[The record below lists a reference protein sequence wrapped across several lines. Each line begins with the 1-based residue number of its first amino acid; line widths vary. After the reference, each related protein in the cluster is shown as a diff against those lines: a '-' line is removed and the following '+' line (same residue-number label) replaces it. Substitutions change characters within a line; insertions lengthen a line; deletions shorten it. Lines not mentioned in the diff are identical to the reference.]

1 MSTQHRL
8 PAQNL
13 IRCAAA
19 LLMLCMAIIA
29 RAQQD
34 DTKLDAI
41 QQSAVQR
48 DAVQRPDDQM
58 LIIGVWLGSTSLHD
72 GLVAYSDGERVFL
85 PLLELCKTLDISIH
99 GSVDA
104 GTAEGWFRD
113 ESWRFV
119 LDTNRRIL
127 SLNGR
132 EQTIDWSLVER
143 HEQDFYVPSEWFG
156 DWLGLTLDVQ
166 LGNSRIHL
174 PSGQQLPLEQTL
186 ERKDRWATQQ
196 RQRPAAM
203 RNTPMTQA
211 KNAWL
216 AWPSIDATVS
226 LGLNGDR
233 DTSITSTRMDLLA
246 TGELLRSNATL
257 SLNARDDSRQGSTID
272 SRLRLGRPAT
282 SADDIGWSAGDIN
295 SPLMPLLIAQ
305 ADGLGI
311 RVGNIDDAQSLADFS
326 RTTLRGEALNGWDV
340 ELYRNNDLI
349 AFLTVGSAN
358 QYQFDEV
365 ALQPG
370 LNLFRVVMYGPQ
382 GQRRERLERIVIG
395 NDMLTKG
402 EQHWQGFAL
411 LRDERLLP
419 GPLNDSEQQRGL
431 AGSLMAGFGY
441 RRALT
446 SRWSMGLDALT
457 AELDDGQQ
465 HRYLSART
473 QAGWL
478 GLLLEGQWLRD
489 FIGGW
494 AGRVSA
500 QSLGIANNAGIDYE
514 RFADFDSPE
523 INGIEGGD
531 DLTDRLRARWNN
543 RSFASLSSTLE
554 YELNRYRR
562 TAGADAGTIRETRT
576 ARVRLSQRWRALT
589 ASTSL
594 EARQETD
601 RPTLVDGGMLLNYR
615 RPHFDI
621 ASQWSYRV
629 APEASLRT
637 ANITANWNLRK
648 DLRLRANLNRNFDQ
662 NVRTR
667 FDLGLSWTASRWL
680 TSLNAGRDTDGRYEI
695 GLSIFTSLQRAD
707 RRWRADSRSGT
718 GTSSV
723 LAHVFLDRNGNGR
736 FDDDDKPLPDV
747 RFSAGMG
754 GDVPTT
760 DARGIAMLTRLP
772 ANQSMT
778 IAIRDDSLGNPYWI
792 PLSPVQQ
799 IRAQPGQIVALSF
812 PVMQSAEIDGT
823 VYFMKGA
830 ERKPA
835 SNVSLQL
842 LDRSGALVR
851 ELRTAFDGAYLF
863 DRVAPGDYTLQVAP
877 EQLSRLSLQAP
888 DVRSFSLGGDGKEVI
903 TVDWVLHPSSAD

>member
-1 MSTQHRL
+1 
-8 PAQNL
+8 
-13 IRCAAA
+13 
-19 LLMLCMAIIA
+19 MLCMAITA
-29 RAQQD
+29 HAQQD
-34 DTKLDAI
+34 ETKHDAI
-41 QQSAVQR
+41 QQAAVQQ

-58 LIIGVWLGSTSLHD
+58 LIVGVSLGSTSLHD

-85 PLLELCKTLDISIH
+85 PLLELCKTLDIPID

-132 EQTIDWSLVER
+132 EQTIDWSLIER
-143 HEQDFYVPSEWFG
+143 HAQDFYVPSEWFG

-203 RNTPMTQA
+203 RNTPLTQT

-295 SPLMPLLIAQ
+295 SPLMPLLTAQ

-340 ELYRNNDLI
+340 ELYRNKDLI

-457 AELDDGQQ
+457 AALDDGQQ

-489 FIGGW
+489 FTGGW

-543 RSFASLSSTLE
+543 RSFARLSSTLE

-562 TAGADAGTIRETRT
+562 TAGADAGTLRETRT
-576 ARVRLSQRWRALT
+576 GRLRLSQRWRALT

-594 EARQETD
+594 EARRETE
-601 RPTLVDGGMLLNYR
+601 RPTLIDGGMLLNYR

-637 ANITANWNLRK
+637 ANITANWNLPK
-648 DLRLRANLNRNFDQ
+648 DLRLRVNLNRNFDQ

-680 TSLNAGRDTDGRYEI
+680 TSLNAGCDTDGRYEI

-723 LAHVFLDRNGNGR
+723 LAHVFLDRNGDGR
-736 FDDDDKPLPDV
+736 FDGDDKPLPDV

-823 VYFMKGA
+823 VYFMKGTG
-830 ERKPA
+830 RKPA

-888 DVRSFSLGGDGKEVI
+888 DARSFSLGGDGKEVI
-903 TVDWVLHPSSAD
+903 TVDWVLLPSSAD

>member
-1 MSTQHRL
+1 MSAQQRL
-8 PAQNL
+8 PARNL

-19 LLMLCMAIIA
+19 LLMLCMAIA
-29 RAQQD
+29 AHGQQG
-34 DTKLDAI
+34 TI
-41 QQSAVQR
+41 
-48 DAVQRPDDQM
+48 VQRPDDQM
-58 LIIGVWLGSTSLHD
+58 LIVGVSLGSTSLHD

-85 PLLELCKTLDISIH
+85 PLLELCKTLDIPIE

-119 LDTNRRIL
+119 LDTHRRIL

-132 EQTIDWSLVER
+132 EQTIDWSLIER
-143 HEQDFYVPSEWFG
+143 HEQDFYVPSEWFA

-166 LGNSRIHL
+166 LGSSRIHL
-174 PSGQQLPLEQTL
+174 PSGQQLPLEQKI
-186 ERKDRWATQQ
+186 ERKDRWVRQQ

-203 RNTPMTQA
+203 RSTPIAQP

-216 AWPSIDATVS
+216 AWPSIDANLS
-226 LGLNGDR
+226 LGMNGDR
-233 DTSITSTRMDLLA
+233 DTRITSTRMDLLA

-272 SRLRLGRPAT
+272 TRLRLGRPAT
-282 SADDIGWSAGDIN
+282 SVNDIGWLAGDIN
-295 SPLMPLLIAQ
+295 APLLPLLTAQ

-311 RVGNIDDAQSLADFS
+311 RVGNVDDAQSLADFS

-349 AFLTVGSAN
+349 AFLTVESEN

-370 LNLFRVVMYGPQ
+370 LNLFRVVMHGPQ
-382 GQRRERLERIVIG
+382 GQRRERLERIVVG
-395 NDMLTKG
+395 NDMLTQG

-419 GPLNDSEQQRGL
+419 RPLNDSEQQREL

-446 SRWSMGLDALT
+446 SRWSVGLDALT

-473 QAGWL
+473 QAGWM

-489 FIGGW
+489 VTGGW
-494 AGRVSA
+494 AGRFSA

-514 RFADFDSPE
+514 RFDDFDSPE

-543 RSFASLSSTLE
+543 RSFERFSSTLE

-562 TAGADAGTIRETRT
+562 TSGTQAGTLRETRT
-576 ARVRLSQRWRALT
+576 SRLRLSQRWRALT
-589 ASTSL
+589 TSTSL

-621 ASQWSYRV
+621 ASQWSYRF
-629 APEASLRT
+629 APDASLRT
-637 ANITANWNLRK
+637 ANITANWNVHK
-648 DLRLRANLNRNFDQ
+648 HVRLRANLNRNFDQ
-662 NVRTR
+662 SVRTR

-680 TSLNAGRDTDGRYEI
+680 TSLQAGRDSDGRYEI
-695 GLSIFTSLQRAD
+695 GVSIFTSLQRVD

-723 LAHVFLDRNGNGR
+723 LAHVFLDRNGNGH
-736 FDDDDKPLPDV
+736 FDGDDEPLPDV

-754 GDVPTT
+754 GEVPNT
-760 DARGIAMLTRLP
+760 DARGMAMLTRLP
-772 ANQSMT
+772 ANQPMT
-778 IAIRDDSLGNPYWI
+778 IAIREDSLGNPYWI

-799 IRAQPGQIVALSF
+799 IRAQPGQIVTLSF
-812 PVMQSAEIDGT
+812 PVMQSVEIDGT
-823 VYFMKGA
+823 VYFMKGT

-851 ELRTAFDGAYLF
+851 ELRSAFDGAYLF
-863 DRVAPGDYTLQVAP
+863 DRVAPGDYTLRVAP

-888 DVRSFSLGGDGKEVI
+888 DPRSFTLGDGKDVVTI
-903 TVDWVLHPSSAD
+903 DWLLLASSTD

>member
-1 MSTQHRL
+1 
-8 PAQNL
+8 
-13 IRCAAA
+13 
-19 LLMLCMAIIA
+19 MLCIAITA
-29 RAQQD
+29 HAQQD
-34 DTKLDAI
+34 GIKHDVVQHDVIQHEVVRHDT
-41 QQSAVQR
+41 
-48 DAVQRPDDQM
+48 VQRPDDQM
-58 LIIGVWLGSTSLHD
+58 LIVGVSLGSTSLHD

-85 PLLELCKTLDISIH
+85 PLLELCKTLDIPIE
-99 GSVDA
+99 GSVEA

-119 LDTNRRIL
+119 LDTHRRIL

-132 EQTIDWSLVER
+132 EQTIDWSLIER
-143 HEQDFYVPSEWFG
+143 HEQDFYVPSEWLG
-156 DWLGLTLDVQ
+156 DWLSLTLDVQ

-174 PSGQQLPLEQTL
+174 PSGQRLPLEQKL
-186 ERKDRWATQQ
+186 ERKDRWARQQ

-203 RNTPMTQA
+203 RNTPITQP

-216 AWPSIDATVS
+216 AWPSIDANLS
-226 LGLNGDR
+226 LGMNGDR
-233 DTSITSTRMDLLA
+233 DTRITTTRMDLLA
-246 TGELLRSNATL
+246 VGDFLRSNATL

-272 SRLRLGRPAT
+272 TRLRLGRPAT
-282 SADDIGWSAGDIN
+282 SANDIGWSAGDIN
-295 SPLMPLLIAQ
+295 APLLPLLTAQ
-305 ADGLGI
+305 ADGMGI
-311 RVGNIDDAQSLADFS
+311 RFGNIDDARSLADFS

-349 AFLTVGSAN
+349 AFLTVESTN

-370 LNLFRVVMYGPQ
+370 LNLFRVVMHGPQ

-395 NDMLTKG
+395 NDMLTQG

-411 LRDERLLP
+411 LRDERLLS
-419 GPLNDSEQQRGL
+419 GPLNDSKQQR
-431 AGSLMAGFGY
+431 ASTGSLMAGFGY

-446 SRWSMGLDALT
+446 SRWSVGLDALT

-473 QAGWL
+473 QAGWR

-489 FIGGW
+489 VAGGW
-494 AGRVSA
+494 AGRFSA

-531 DLTDRLRARWNN
+531 ALTDRLRTRWNN
-543 RSFASLSSTLE
+543 RSFERFSSTLE

-562 TAGADAGTIRETRT
+562 TSGTHAGTLRETRT
-576 ARVRLSQRWRALT
+576 SRLRLSQRWQALT
-589 ASTSL
+589 TSTSL

-621 ASQWSYRV
+621 ASQWSYRF
-629 APEASLRT
+629 APDASLRT
-637 ANITANWNLRK
+637 ANITANWNLHK
-648 DLRLRANLNRNFDQ
+648 NLRLRANLNRNFDQ
-662 NVRTR
+662 SVRTR

-680 TSLNAGRDTDGRYEI
+680 TSLQAGRDSDGRYEI
-695 GLSIFTSLQRAD
+695 GVNIFTSLQRVD
-707 RRWRADSRSGT
+707 RRWRADSRSGN
-718 GTSSV
+718 GMSSV
-723 LAHVFLDRNGNGR
+723 LAHVFLDRNGNGH
-736 FDDDDKPLPDV
+736 FDGDDEPLPDV

-754 GDVPTT
+754 GDVPNT

-772 ANQSMT
+772 ANQAMT
-778 IAIRDDSLGNPYWI
+778 IAIREDSLGNPYWI

-799 IRAQPGQIVALSF
+799 IRAQPGQIVTLSF
-812 PVMQSAEIDGT
+812 PVMQSTEIDGT

-863 DRVAPGDYTLQVAP
+863 DRVAPGEYTLQVAP
-877 EQLSRLSLQAP
+877 QQLSRLSLQAP
-888 DVRSFSLGGDGKEVI
+888 DARSFTLGDGKDVV
-903 TVDWVLHPSSAD
+903 TVDWVLLPSSPD

>member
-1 MSTQHRL
+1 M
-8 PAQNL
+8 

-19 LLMLCMAIIA
+19 LLLLSAA
-29 RAQQD
+29 VAAHAQQD
-34 DTKLDAI
+34 DTKHDAI
-41 QQSAVQR
+41 QHDVVNH
-48 DAVQRPDDQM
+48 DAVERPDDQM
-58 LIIGVWLGSTSLHD
+58 LIVGVSLGSTSLHD

-85 PLLELCKTLDISIH
+85 PLLELCKTLDIPID
-99 GSVDA
+99 GSVEA

-132 EQTIDWSLVER
+132 EQTVDWSLIER
-143 HEQDFYVPSEWFG
+143 HAQDFYVPSEWFG
-156 DWLGLTLDVQ
+156 DWFGLTLDVQ

-174 PSGQQLPLEQTL
+174 PSGQQLPLEQKL
-186 ERKDRWATQQ
+186 ERKDRWARQQ

-203 RNTPMTQA
+203 ANTPVTQQ
-211 KNAWL
+211 KNAWV
-216 AWPSIDATVS
+216 AWPSIDATVA

-233 DTSITSTRMDLLA
+233 DTRATSTRATSTRITSTRMDLLA
-246 TGELLRSNATL
+246 SGELLRSNATL
-257 SLNARDDSRQGSTID
+257 SLNARDDSRQGSTTD
-272 SRLRLGRPAT
+272 TRLRLGRPAA
-282 SADDIGWSAGDIN
+282 SANAIGWSAGDIN
-295 SPLMPLLIAQ
+295 APRLPLLTAQ

-311 RVGNIDDAQSLADFS
+311 WVGNSDDAQSLADFS

-340 ELYRNNDLI
+340 ELYRNNDLL
-349 AFLTVGSAN
+349 AFLTVESAN
-358 QYQFDEV
+358 QYQFDDV

-370 LNLFRVVMYGPQ
+370 LNLFRVVMHGPQ
-382 GQRRERLERIVIG
+382 GQRRERLQRIVVG

-411 LRDERLLP
+411 LREERLLP
-419 GPLNDSEQQRGL
+419 DPLNDSEPQRGL

-446 SRWSMGLDALT
+446 SRWSVGLDALS

-473 QAGWL
+473 QAGWR
-478 GLLLEGQWLRD
+478 GVLLEGHWLRD
-489 FIGGW
+489 VTGGW
-494 AGRVSA
+494 AGRLSA
-500 QSLGIANNAGIDYE
+500 QSLGVANNAGIDYE

-523 INGIEGGD
+523 INGIDGGD
-531 DLTDRLRARWNN
+531 ALTDRLRTRWNN
-543 RSFASLSSTLE
+543 RSFERFSSTLE

-576 ARVRLSQRWRALT
+576 GRVRLSQRWRALT

-621 ASQWSYRV
+621 ASQWSYRF
-629 APEASLRT
+629 APDASLRT
-637 ANITANWNLRK
+637 ANITANWNLRQH
-648 DLRLRANLNRNFDQ
+648 LRLRANLNRNFDQ
-662 NVRTR
+662 SVRTR
-667 FDLGLSWTASRWL
+667 FDVGLSWTASRWL
-680 TSLNAGRDTDGRYEI
+680 TSLYAGRDSDGRYEI
-695 GLSIFTSLQRAD
+695 GVTLFTSLQRVD
-707 RRWRADSRSGT
+707 RRWRADSRSGV
-718 GTSSV
+718 GMASV

-736 FDDDDKPLPDV
+736 FDGDDEPLPDV

-754 GDVPTT
+754 GNAPNT
-760 DARGIAMLTRLP
+760 DARGMAMLTRLP
-772 ANQSMT
+772 ANQPMT
-778 IAIRDDSLGNPYWI
+778 IAIREDSLGNPYLI

-799 IRAQPGQIVALSF
+799 IRAQPGQVVALAF

-823 VYFMKGA
+823 VYFMKG
-830 ERKPA
+830 EQRKPA

-863 DRVAPGDYTLQVAP
+863 DRVAPGEYTLRIAP
-877 EQLSRLSLQAP
+877 EQLSRLSLRAP
-888 DVRSFSLGGDGKEVI
+888 DARAFTLGDGKDVVTI
-903 TVDWVLHPSSAD
+903 DWLLLASSTD

>member
-1 MSTQHRL
+1 MSTQYRL
-8 PAQNL
+8 PARNL

-19 LLMLCMAIIA
+19 LLMLCIALTAHAQPAAI
-29 RAQQD
+29 
-34 DTKLDAI
+34 
-41 QQSAVQR
+41 
-48 DAVQRPDDQM
+48 VQRPDDQM
-58 LIIGVWLGSTSLHD
+58 LIVGVSLGSTSVHD

-85 PLLELCKTLDISIH
+85 PLLELCKTLDIPID

-119 LDTNRRIL
+119 LDTDRRIL

-132 EQTIDWSLVER
+132 EQIIDWSLVER
-143 HEQDFYVPSEWFG
+143 HAEDFYLPSEWFA

-174 PSGQQLPLEQTL
+174 PSGQQLPLEQKL
-186 ERKDRWATQQ
+186 ERKDRWARQQ

-203 RNTPMTQA
+203 RNTPIAQP

-216 AWPSIDATVS
+216 AWPSIDANVS
-226 LGLNGDR
+226 FGLNGDR

-257 SLNARDDSRQGSTID
+257 SLNARDDSRQGSTTD
-272 SRLRLGRPAT
+272 TRLRLGRPAA
-282 SADDIGWSAGDIN
+282 SANDIGWSAGDIN
-295 SPLMPLLIAQ
+295 APLLPLLTAQ
-305 ADGLGI
+305 VDGLGI

-340 ELYRNNDLI
+340 ELYRNNDLL
-349 AFLTVGSAN
+349 AFLTVESAN
-358 QYQFDEV
+358 QYQFDDV

-370 LNLFRVVMYGPQ
+370 LNLFRVVMHGPQ
-382 GQRRERLERIVIG
+382 GQRRERLERIVVG
-395 NDMLTKG
+395 NDMLTQG
-402 EQHWQGFAL
+402 QQHWQGFAL

-419 GPLNDSEQQRGL
+419 GPLNRSGQQR
-431 AGSLMAGFGY
+431 ASTGSLMAGFGY

-446 SRWSMGLDALT
+446 SRWSLGLDALT

-465 HRYLSART
+465 HQYLSART
-473 QAGWL
+473 QAGWR
-478 GLLLEGQWLRD
+478 GLLLEGHWLRD
-489 FIGGW
+489 VSGGW

-514 RFADFDSPE
+514 RFADFDSPD

-531 DLTDRLRARWNN
+531 ALTDRLRARWNN
-543 RSFASLSSTLE
+543 RSFERLSSTLE

-562 TAGADAGTIRETRT
+562 TSGADAGTLRETRT
-576 ARVRLSQRWRALT
+576 GRLRLSQRWQALT
-589 ASTSL
+589 TSASL
-594 EARQETD
+594 EARQEAD
-601 RPTLVDGGMLLNYR
+601 RPTLVDGGMLINYR

-621 ASQWSYRV
+621 ASQWSYRF
-629 APEASLRT
+629 APDASLRT
-637 ANITANWNLRK
+637 ANITANWSVNK
-648 DLRLRANLNRNFDQ
+648 HVRLRANLNRNFDQ
-662 NVRTR
+662 RVRTR
-667 FDLGLSWTASRWL
+667 FDLGLSWTASHWL
-680 TSLNAGRDTDGRYEI
+680 TSLHAGRDNDGRHEI
-695 GLSIFTSLQRAD
+695 GVNIFTSLQRVD

-723 LAHVFLDRNGNGR
+723 LAHVFLDRNGNSR
-736 FDDDDKPLPDV
+736 FDGNDEPLPDV
-747 RFSAGMG
+747 RFSAGMSG
-754 GDVPTT
+754 NAPST

-772 ANQSMT
+772 ANQPMT
-778 IAIRDDSLGNPYWI
+778 IAIREDSLGNPYWI

-799 IRAQPGQIVALSF
+799 IRAQPGQVVALSF
-812 PVMQSAEIDGT
+812 PVMLSTEIDGT
-823 VYFMKGA
+823 VYFLKGR

-851 ELRTAFDGAYLF
+851 ELRSAFDGAYLF
-863 DRVAPGDYTLQVAP
+863 DRIAPGDYTLQVAP
-877 EQLSRLSLQAP
+877 DQLSRLSLQAP
-888 DVRSFSLGGDGKEVI
+888 DARSFTLGDGKDVVTI
-903 TVDWVLHPSSAD
+903 DWLLRPSSAD

>member
-1 MSTQHRL
+1 MSTPHRL
-8 PAQNL
+8 SIRIL

-19 LLMLCMAIIA
+19 LLLGVAMTAH
-29 RAQQD
+29 AQKND
-34 DTKLDAI
+34 IKH
-41 QQSAVQR
+41 

-58 LIIGVWLGSTSLHD
+58 LIVGVSLGSTSLHD

-85 PLLELCKTLDISIH
+85 PLLELCKTLDIPIE
-99 GSVDA
+99 GSVEA

-119 LDTNRRIL
+119 LDSERRIL

-132 EQTIDWSLVER
+132 EQTIDWSLIER
-143 HEQDFYVPSEWFG
+143 HEQDFYVPSDHFAG
-156 DWLGLTLDVQ
+156 WLGLTLEVQ

-174 PSGQQLPLEQTL
+174 PSGQRLPLEQKL
-186 ERKDRWATQQ
+186 ERKDRWARQQ

-203 RNTPMTQA
+203 RNTPIA
-211 KNAWL
+211 PPKNAWL
-216 AWPSIDATVS
+216 AWPSIDANAS

-233 DTSITSTRMDLLA
+233 DSRITTTRMDLLA
-246 TGELLRSNATL
+246 VGELLRSNATL
-257 SLNARDDSRQGSTID
+257 SLNARDDSRQGSTTD
-272 SRLRLGRPAT
+272 TRLRLGRPAI
-282 SADDIGWSAGDIN
+282 SANDIGWSAGDIN
-295 SPLMPLLIAQ
+295 APLLPLLSAQ

-311 RVGNIDDAQSLADFS
+311 RVGNTDDAQSMTDFS

-349 AFLTVGSAN
+349 AFLTVESAN

-382 GQRRERLERIVIG
+382 GQRRERLERIVVG
-395 NDMLTKG
+395 NDMLTRGK
-402 EQHWQGFAL
+402 EHWQGFAM

-419 GPLNDSEQQRGL
+419 GPLNDGEQQR
-431 AGSLMAGFGY
+431 ASTGSLMAGFGY

-489 FIGGW
+489 VTGGW

-531 DLTDRLRARWNN
+531 ALTERLRARWNN
-543 RSFASLSSTLE
+543 RSFERFSSTLE

-562 TAGADAGTIRETRT
+562 TSGVDTGTLRETRT
-576 ARVRLSQRWRALT
+576 SRLRLSQRWRALT
-589 ASTSL
+589 TSTSL

-615 RPHFDI
+615 RPRFDI
-621 ASQWSYRV
+621 ASQWSYRF
-629 APEASLRT
+629 APDASLRT
-637 ANITANWNLRK
+637 ANITTNWNLREH
-648 DLRLRANLNRNFDQ
+648 LRLRANLNRNFDQ
-662 NVRTR
+662 SVRTR
-667 FDLGLSWTASRWL
+667 FDLGLSWTTSRWL
-680 TSLNAGRDTDGRYEI
+680 TSLHGGRDTDGRYEI
-695 GLSIFTSLQRAD
+695 GLNIFTSLQRAD
-707 RRWRADSRSGT
+707 GRWRADSRSGT

-736 FDDDDKPLPDV
+736 FDGDDEPLPDV
-747 RFSAGMG
+747 RFSSGMG
-754 GDVPTT
+754 GDVPNT
-760 DARGIAMLTRLP
+760 DARGMALLTRLP
-772 ANQSMT
+772 ANQAMS
-778 IAIRDDSLGNPYWI
+778 IAIREDSLGNPYWI

-799 IRAQPGQIVALSF
+799 IRAQPGQVVALSF
-812 PVMQSAEIDGT
+812 PVMQSTEIDGT

-842 LDRSGALVR
+842 LDRSGAVVR

-863 DRVAPGDYTLQVAP
+863 DRVRPGDYTLRVAP

-888 DVRSFSLGGDGKEVI
+888 DARSFTLGNGKEVV
-903 TVDWVLHPSSAD
+903 TVDWVLLPSSG

>member
-1 MSTQHRL
+1 MSAQQRL
-8 PAQNL
+8 PARNL

-19 LLMLCMAIIA
+19 LLMLCMAIA
-29 RAQQD
+29 AHGQQG
-34 DTKLDAI
+34 TI
-41 QQSAVQR
+41 
-48 DAVQRPDDQM
+48 VQRPDDQM
-58 LIIGVWLGSTSLHD
+58 LIVGVSLGSTSLHD

-85 PLLELCKTLDISIH
+85 PLLELCKTLDIPIE
-99 GSVDA
+99 GSVEA

-119 LDTNRRIL
+119 LDTHRRIL

-143 HEQDFYVPSEWFG
+143 HEQDFYVPSEWFA

-166 LGNSRIHL
+166 LGSSRIHL
-174 PSGQQLPLEQTL
+174 PSGQQLPLEQKI
-186 ERKDRWATQQ
+186 ERKDRWVRQQ
-196 RQRPAAM
+196 RQQPAAM
-203 RNTPMTQA
+203 RNTPIAQP

-216 AWPSIDATVS
+216 AWPSIDANLS
-226 LGLNGDR
+226 LGMNGDR
-233 DTSITSTRMDLLA
+233 DTRITTTRMDLLA

-272 SRLRLGRPAT
+272 TRLRLGRPAA
-282 SADDIGWSAGDIN
+282 SVNDIGWLAGDIN
-295 SPLMPLLIAQ
+295 APLLPLLTAQ

-311 RVGNIDDAQSLADFS
+311 RVGNVDDAQSLADFS

-349 AFLTVGSAN
+349 AFLTVESEN

-370 LNLFRVVMYGPQ
+370 LNLFRVVMHGPQ
-382 GQRRERLERIVIG
+382 GQRRERLERIVVG
-395 NDMLTKG
+395 NDMLTQG

-419 GPLNDSEQQRGL
+419 RPLNDSEQQREL

-446 SRWSMGLDALT
+446 SRWSVGLDALT

-473 QAGWL
+473 QAGWM

-489 FIGGW
+489 VSGGW

-531 DLTDRLRARWNN
+531 ALTERLRTRWNN
-543 RSFASLSSTLE
+543 RSFERFSSTLE

-562 TAGADAGTIRETRT
+562 TSGTQDGTLRETRT
-576 ARVRLSQRWRALT
+576 SRLRLSQRWRALT
-589 ASTSL
+589 TSTSL

-621 ASQWSYRV
+621 ASQWSYRF
-629 APEASLRT
+629 APDASLRT
-637 ANITANWNLRK
+637 ANITANWNLHK
-648 DLRLRANLNRNFDQ
+648 HVRLRANLNRNFDQ
-662 NVRTR
+662 SVRTR

-680 TSLNAGRDTDGRYEI
+680 TSLQAGRDSDGRYEI
-695 GLSIFTSLQRAD
+695 GVNIFTSLQRVD

-723 LAHVFLDRNGNGR
+723 LAQVFLDRNGNGH
-736 FDDDDKPLPDV
+736 FDGDDEPLPDV

-754 GDVPTT
+754 GEVPNT

-772 ANQSMT
+772 ANQPMT
-778 IAIRDDSLGNPYWI
+778 IAIREDSLGNPYWI

-799 IRAQPGQIVALSF
+799 IRAQPGQVVALSF
-812 PVMQSAEIDGT
+812 PVMLSTEIDGT
-823 VYFMKGA
+823 VYFMKGT

-863 DRVAPGDYTLQVAP
+863 DRVAPGDYTLRVAP

-888 DVRSFSLGGDGKEVI
+888 DARSFTLGDGKDVVTI
-903 TVDWVLHPSSAD
+903 DWLLLASSPD